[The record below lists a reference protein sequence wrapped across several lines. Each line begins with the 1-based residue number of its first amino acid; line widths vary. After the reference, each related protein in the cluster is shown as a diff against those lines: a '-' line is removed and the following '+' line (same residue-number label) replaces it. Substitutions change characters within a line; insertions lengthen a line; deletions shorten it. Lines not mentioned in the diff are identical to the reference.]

1 MMNIMAQVTSAVPCI
16 SSFCQS
22 PSYTLP
28 LETLSN
34 GSVYEGEWQNGD
46 IHGTAEVTCAMLFI
60 ILTLSLMM
68 DGKPYP
74 SHPS

>member
-1 MMNIMAQVTSAVPCI
+1 
-16 SSFCQS
+16 
-22 PSYTLP
+22 
-28 LETLSN
+28 
-34 GSVYEGEWQNGD
+34 VYEGEWQNGD